1 MKNFSKLFSIL
12 LLFGLSFS
20 FLGSDC
26 STGTDEPVTPTTVA
40 PATGLTIAVDA
51 VAGGNS
57 FAIANWNQ
65 SADHSKSDFKGY
77 IVSTYE
83 VNLMGE
89 NISKF
94 DSTLVLKTESRKRTI
109 NSIARGK
116 KYKTYVY
123 AVNNAN
129 KLSIPIGSI
138 IFGGVYYNNDGIIDE
153 FKDPSPAKSGYGWD
167 PSTGVG
173 TQYSFASANFS
184 NIDLHMRTDGTV
196 LTFYSPKQGDS
207 RARDTKFSQVPG
219 DKQFAFDLIE
229 GLTEPNLAKISAVK
243 DNVYL
248 LKTQDE
254 IYIKVWVKNIKT
266 TGSGTSAYQ
275 TVEFDY
281 KVQPVTNFRV
291 VKK

>member
-1 MKNFSKLFSIL
+1 MNNYKKLFSIL
-12 LLFGLSFS
+12 LVFVLGFS

-26 STGTDEPVTPTTVA
+26 STGTEEPITPTTVA
-40 PATGLTIAVDA
+40 PAADLTITVDA
-51 VAGGNS
+51 VAGGSS

-77 IVSTYE
+77 IAVTYE
-83 VNLMGE
+83 VNAFGE

-94 DSTLVLKTESRKRTI
+94 DSALVLKAESRKRDIT
-109 NSIARGK
+109 SIARGK
-116 KYKTYVY
+116 RYKTYVY

-138 IFGGVYYNNDGIIDE
+138 IFAGVYYNNNGIIDE
-153 FKDPSPAKSGYGWD
+153 FKDPSPARSGYGWD
-167 PSTGVG
+167 PSTGAG
-173 TQYSFASANFS
+173 TQYSFASTNFT
-184 NIDLHMRTDGTV
+184 NIDLHMRMDGTV

-219 DKQFAFDLIE
+219 NKQTAFDLVE
-229 GLTEPNLAKISAVK
+229 SLTEPNLAKISAVK

-248 LKTQDE
+248 LKTQDS
-254 IYIKVWVKNIKT
+254 IYVKVWVKNIKT

-275 TVEFDY
+275 TIEFDY
-281 KVQPVTNFRV
+281 KVQPIINMRV
-291 VKK
+291 VKR